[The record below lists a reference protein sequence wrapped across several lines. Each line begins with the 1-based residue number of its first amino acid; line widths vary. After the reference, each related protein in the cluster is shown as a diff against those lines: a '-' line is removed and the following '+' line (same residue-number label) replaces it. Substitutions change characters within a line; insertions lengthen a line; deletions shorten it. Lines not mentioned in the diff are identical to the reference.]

1 MGRLQQPHGQLHL
14 PVPGRLYR
22 LRGSASRCLGRTRTK
37 PGSISRSDGKKYRTV
52 GRSQGRA
59 HARGKVRGIVENWER
74 SGSES
79 SLGGVDGGVCMIGV
93 LLTRNSFNRHV
104 ILGAKILLSGLRV
117 VSLII
122 IRRRNKTCSLLTIHR
137 RSMENSFQL
146 DSSHRG
152 ILFTAITV

>member
-1 MGRLQQPHGQLHL
+1 MDSYISHSQADSIDLEGL
-14 PVPGRLYR
+14 PPDATEELAPN
-22 LRGSASRCLGRTRTK
+22 L
-37 PGSISRSDGKKYRTV
+37 GSISRSNGKKYRTV
-52 GRSQGRA
+52 GWSQGRA
-59 HARGKVRGIVENWER
+59 HSRGKVRGIVENWER

-104 ILGAKILLSGLRV
+104 ILGAKILLSGLRA

-137 RSMENSFQL
+137 RSMKNSFQL
-146 DSSHRG
+146 DSSRRG
-152 ILFTAITV
+152 ILFPAITV